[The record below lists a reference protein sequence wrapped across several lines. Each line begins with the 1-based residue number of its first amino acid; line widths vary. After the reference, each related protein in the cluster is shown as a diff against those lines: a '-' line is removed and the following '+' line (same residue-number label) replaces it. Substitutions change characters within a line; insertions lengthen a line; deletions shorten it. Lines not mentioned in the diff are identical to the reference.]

1 MAKTLGQQLDAVQAA
16 ITLAE
21 SGQEYKIA
29 DRELKRIPFSLL
41 QKREE
46 TLITKINLY
55 GRDYI
60 EGQNTTP
67 MKMTA
72 NVQFGS

>member
-1 MAKTLGQQLDAVQAA
+1 MAKTLGQQLDAVQTA

-46 TLITKINLY
+46 TLITKINMY

-72 NVQFGS
+72 NVKFTG